1 MEIFKNLDDRR
12 LESISGDEAETLTNE
27 IDKSCQF
34 WDEINNILMKTESI
48 FWQTNAENCSVR
60 TNSSTVSS
68 VCPTQR
74 IHMQNFQNLFN
85 KSN

>member
-34 WDEINNILMKTESI
+34 SDEINNILMKTESI
-48 FWQTNAENCSVR
+48 F
-60 TNSSTVSS
+60 
-68 VCPTQR
+68 
-74 IHMQNFQNLFN
+74 
-85 KSN
+85 